1 MSEPDAPGAGGD
13 APIFRERV
21 EPPPL
26 PWNVDAWSEESR
38 RSYGAAVRRIGLVAE
53 PRVVAY
59 AAADPT
65 PAGDVVAS
73 LFAQADAVL
82 VALWTAGDAESRVPI
97 AEALAHVDSMRS
109 VAARDFA
116 SDVTGP

>member
-1 MSEPDAPGAGGD
+1 MSDPDAPGAGTG
-13 APIFRERV
+13 APIFHERV

-26 PWNVDAWSEESR
+26 PWNVDAWPEESR

-59 AAADPT
+59 GATDPT
-65 PAGDVVAS
+65 PAGDDVTS
-73 LFAQADAVL
+73 LLAQADAVL

-97 AEALAHVDSMRS
+97 AEALAHVDAVRS
-109 VAARDFA
+109 AAVRDVSPDVAAR
-116 SDVTGP
+116 